1 MKLNTYQIIF
11 LAEGYVKSGR
21 FMVATFDLRI
31 KFIFMHQKGLESLT
45 LPLIMKNILSV
56 VALSLMLFS
65 CKDQSKEKRPI
76 VLGDTSMIVT
86 ETDERF
92 LQNNT
97 DDISPTN
104 KKSSEGKITSM
115 MMEVDSAKSVKKLE
129 EEKSSPPLSGFTIH
143 FAECD
148 VVFDNLTAHAIQNS
162 QDERT
167 SNSVSYVMDAGTMD
181 EMSLQVSGLDEANVE
196 QRIFTRLKVEAL
208 SDNFVLNDL
217 GKFISTWSS
226 LAGKGFKYV
235 SLSNNSLQFFTVE
248 NAKIKNA
255 VDRELRKKKKTRQEI
270 QEWMKV
276 IKKTN
281 SYSDEPC
288 KIQIV
293 SAQWRIIGKKNG
305 KRVQK
310 LIQFDIP

>member
-1 MKLNTYQIIF
+1 
-11 LAEGYVKSGR
+11 
-21 FMVATFDLRI
+21 
-31 KFIFMHQKGLESLT
+31 
-45 LPLIMKNILSV
+45 
-56 VALSLMLFS
+56 MLFS

-248 NAKIKNA
+248 NGKIKNA

>member
-1 MKLNTYQIIF
+1 MK
-11 LAEGYVKSGR
+11 
-21 FMVATFDLRI
+21 
-31 KFIFMHQKGLESLT
+31 H
-45 LPLIMKNILSV
+45 ILSFAV
-56 VALSLMLFS
+56 LSLMLFS
-65 CKDQSKEKRPI
+65 CKDQSKENRPI

-92 LQNNT
+92 LKNNT
-97 DDISPTN
+97 EDISPTN

-115 MMEVDSAKSVKKLE
+115 MMQMDSVKSVKKLE
-129 EEKSSPPLSGFTIH
+129 EEKGSAPLSGFTIH

-148 VVFDNLTAHAIQNS
+148 VVFDNLTAHAIQNN

-167 SNSVSYVMDAGTMD
+167 SNSVSYVVDAGNLD
-181 EMSLQVSGLDEANVE
+181 EMNLQVSGLDEANVE
-196 QRIFTRLKVEAL
+196 QRIFTRLRVEAL

-217 GKFISTWSS
+217 GKFISPWSA
-226 LAGKGFKYV
+226 LAGKDFKYV

-248 NAKIKNA
+248 NTKIRNA

-270 QEWMKV
+270 QEWMNV

-288 KIQIV
+288 KIQVV

-305 KRVQK
+305 KRIQK

>member
-1 MKLNTYQIIF
+1 MV
-11 LAEGYVKSGR
+11 ASVKSQR
-21 FMVATFDLRI
+21 YL
-31 KFIFMHQKGLESLT
+31 
-45 LPLIMKNILSV
+45 
-56 VALSLMLFS
+56 
-65 CKDQSKEKRPI
+65 
-76 VLGDTSMIVT
+76 VL
-86 ETDERF
+86 
-92 LQNNT
+92 L
-97 DDISPTN
+97 
-104 KKSSEGKITSM
+104 
-115 MMEVDSAKSVKKLE
+115 
-129 EEKSSPPLSGFTIH
+129 
-143 FAECD
+143 
-148 VVFDNLTAHAIQNS
+148 
-162 QDERT
+162 
-167 SNSVSYVMDAGTMD
+167 
-181 EMSLQVSGLDEANVE
+181 
-196 QRIFTRLKVEAL
+196 
-208 SDNFVLNDL
+208 DL